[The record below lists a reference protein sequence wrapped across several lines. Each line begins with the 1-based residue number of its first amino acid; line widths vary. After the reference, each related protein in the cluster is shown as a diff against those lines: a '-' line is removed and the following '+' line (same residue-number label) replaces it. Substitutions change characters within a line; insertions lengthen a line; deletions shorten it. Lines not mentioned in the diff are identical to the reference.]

1 MVRSAV
7 LVLAAVVASP
17 GIARAQ
23 HWSDATGQCIGT
35 TAQWSNKVELADVDK
50 DGKVDLLIANGGNY
64 SSPGTPEPARVWK
77 NDGGWG
83 TAGTHCTEISAQA
96 VLGFTGLSRVIKAI
110 DVDGDGDLDILTGG
124 AYQTQLKLYLRG
136 ATGWTDGTS
145 QLPQQA
151 TSVGDL
157 EAGDVDGD
165 GDLDLLIAEW
175 GAANPSANGPGG
187 RTRLYLNNGSGTFT
201 DATTTNMPAQLV
213 KWSWDVELVDV
224 DNDWDLDALI
234 ACKFCTTSYLFRND
248 GTGHFSDDPNALPH
262 FSNNYDFEPMDL
274 DNDGD
279 LDLATI
285 NDGKTNGTSDLREHI
300 FINNGMGVFA
310 DESATR
316 LTGTANPANADDNVA
331 VWLDVDSDGD
341 ADLLIGSLGDDRL
354 LINTNGVFT
363 LSASGTPNDT
373 DATLGVV
380 AADLDGDGRLD
391 LLQGQGESAFPD
403 KVQLATTMVAV
414 DTRPPVIAIEK
425 TYNRGHGRVRARVH
439 DHQSPSHLHDYQR
452 VWIEYDGPAPL
463 LQFESPPPPDNS
475 VDLQWM
481 GEYLWESPDLPS
493 YTHYRVC
500 ATDRKGNQ
508 SCSTTFSIFESP
520 DGANVTEFGDTIDA
534 GGGTTGGKGGGC
546 CDAGGSPRGAAILVG
561 FVALALMRRRRLP
574 R

>member
-1 MVRSAV
+1 MVRNAV
-7 LVLAAVVASP
+7 LVLAALVASP

-35 TAQWSNKVELADVDK
+35 TAEWTNKVEVADVDK
-50 DGKVDLLIANGGNY
+50 DGKVDLLFANGGNY
-64 SSPGTPEPARVWK
+64 SSAGTAEPARVWK

-83 TAGTHCTEISAQA
+83 TAGTHCTDISAQA

-110 DVDGDGDLDILTGG
+110 DVDHDGDLDIITGG
-124 AYQTQLKLYLRG
+124 AYGTQLKLYLRG

-151 TSVGDL
+151 TSIGDL

-165 GDLDLLIAEW
+165 GDLDLLLAEW
-175 GAANPSANGPGG
+175 GTGSPASNAGG

-201 DATTTNMPAQLV
+201 DATTTNMPTQLV

-234 ACKFCTTSYLFRND
+234 SCKLCTTSYLFRND
-248 GTGHFSDDPNALPH
+248 GTGHFTDDPNALPH
-262 FSNNYDFEPMDL
+262 FANNYDFEAMDL

-285 NDGKTNGTSDLREHI
+285 NDGAQVREHI
-300 FINNGMGVFA
+300 FINNGMGVFT

-331 VWLDVDSDGD
+331 VWFDVDSDGD
-341 ADLLIGSLGDDRL
+341 ADLLIGSLGNDRL
-354 LINTNGVFT
+354 LINNNGSFT

-373 DATLGVV
+373 PSTLGIA
-380 AADLDGDGRLD
+380 AADLDGDGRID

-414 DTRPPVIAIEK
+414 DNQPPVIAIEK
-425 TYNRGHGRVRARVH
+425 TYNRGHGVVRARVH

-463 LQFESPPPPDNS
+463 LQFESPPPPDTQ
-475 VDLQWM
+475 VDLTWM
-481 GEYLWESPDLPS
+481 GEYLWASPDLPS

-500 ATDRKGNQ
+500 ATDRRGNQ
-508 SCSTTFSIFESP
+508 GCSQTFSIFESP
-520 DGANVTEFGDTIDA
+520 DGANLTEFGDTIDA
-534 GGGTTGGKGGGC
+534 GGGTTGKGGGC
-546 CDAGGSPRGAAILVG
+546 CDAGGSPRGGAILAGLV
-561 FVALALMRRRRLP
+561 VLVLARRRRL
-574 R
+574 RA